1 MRLDKFIMNTL
12 KMSRTDAKKIIKKK
26 LIFVNEKLET
36 SSDYNVLDSD
46 IVMYKDNEDNRVL
59 TYKENVYIMMNKPQ
73 GYVCATKDNVNKTVL
88 DLIEEYDTT
97 KLSIVGRLDKDT
109 EGLLL
114 LTTDGAFLHRITSPK
129 YEKEKTY
136 YVECDGEFSDEDV
149 NKFSDGIV
157 IIDDD
162 REEYKCKPSELKII
176 DSHSALISIKEGK
189 FHQIKKMCKVV
200 NKTVIYLKRIKISNL
215 VLDENLR
222 LGEYRELTDEE
233 LELLK

>member
-129 YEKEKTY
+129 Y
-136 YVECDGEFSDEDV
+136 
-149 NKFSDGIV
+149 
-157 IIDDD
+157 
-162 REEYKCKPSELKII
+162 
-176 DSHSALISIKEGK
+176 
-189 FHQIKKMCKVV
+189 
-200 NKTVIYLKRIKISNL
+200 
-215 VLDENLR
+215 
-222 LGEYRELTDEE
+222 
-233 LELLK
+233 

>member
-149 NKFSDGIV
+149 NKFNDGIV

-162 REEYKCKPSELKII
+162 RKEYKCKSSELKII

-189 FHQIKKMCKVV
+189 FHQIKKMCKAV
-200 NKTVIYLKRIKISNL
+200 NKTVVYLKRIRISNL

>member
-12 KMSRTDAKKIIKKK
+12 MVSRTDAKKIIKKK
-26 LIFVNEKLET
+26 LVYINEKLET
-36 SSDYNVLDSD
+36 SGDYNVLDSD
-46 IVMYKDNEDNRVL
+46 VITYKDNETTRVL

-88 DLIEEYDTT
+88 DLIDDYDIT

-136 YVECDGEFSDEDV
+136 YVECDGEFLDEDV
-149 NKFSDGIV
+149 DKFRNGIV

-162 REEYKCKPSELKII
+162 RKEYKCKSSELKII

-189 FHQIKKMCKVV
+189 FHQIKKMCKAVD
-200 NKTVIYLKRIKISNL
+200 KTVVYLKRTKISNL
-215 VLDENLR
+215 VLDEKLK
-222 LGEYRELTDEE
+222 LGDYRELTDEE